1 MPKDNEVI
9 SCAKRKNID
18 VTQIIIFPS
27 RLSQLKQDTLKYFK
41 NLKIKVV
48 LIWEVMMSVD

>member
-1 MPKDNEVI
+1 M

-27 RLSQLKQDTLKYFK
+27 RLLQLKEDTLKYFK

-48 LIWEVMMSVD
+48 LIWEVMVSVD